1 MTKQQIMRTIKEEN
15 NNPSIKWSVVENT
28 SERIV
33 LTNDYDKGI
42 NYSIEVR
49 RDDADEWITVR
60 DNLQGSN
67 VAGLLKGTSKW
78 DDYEETEQGLLK
90 GVAIAVHN
98 FNYLY

>member
-28 SERIV
+28 SDRIV

-49 RDDADEWITVR
+49 DEWITVR
-60 DNLQGSN
+60 DNLTGSN
-67 VAGLLKGTSKW
+67 VAGLLKGTSRW

>member
-1 MTKQQIMRTIKEEN
+1 MTKQQILRTIKEEN
-15 NNPSIKWSVVENT
+15 NNPSIKWSVVENI

-49 RDDADEWITVR
+49 GDDTDEWITVR

-67 VAGLLKGTSKW
+67 VAGLLKG
-78 DDYEETEQGLLK
+78 
-90 GVAIAVHN
+90 VAIAVHN

>member
-28 SERIV
+28 PER
-33 LTNDYDKGI
+33 
-42 NYSIEVR
+42 
-49 RDDADEWITVR
+49 ITVR

>member
-60 DNLQGSN
+60 DNLTGSN
-67 VAGLLKGTSKW
+67 VAGLLKGTSRW

-98 FNYLY
+98 FYYLY

>member
-60 DNLQGSN
+60 DNLTGSN
-67 VAGLLKGTSKW
+67 VAGLLKGTSRW

>member
-60 DNLQGSN
+60 DNLTGSN
-67 VAGLLKGTSKW
+67 VAGLLKGMSRW

>member
-49 RDDADEWITVR
+49 RDDADEWIAVR
-60 DNLQGSN
+60 DNLTGSR
-67 VAGLLKGTSKW
+67 VAVLLKGTSRW

-98 FNYLY
+98 FNYFY

>member
-33 LTNDYDKGI
+33 LTNDYDEGI
-42 NYSIEVR
+42 NYTIEVR
-49 RDDADEWITVR
+49 RDDEYEWILVR
-60 DNLQGSN
+60 DNLHDSN
-67 VAGLLKGTSKW
+67 VAGLLKGTHWW

-90 GVAIAVHN
+90 GVAIALRN

>member
-1 MTKQQIMRTIKEEN
+1 MTKQQIVRTIKEEN

-42 NYSIEVR
+42 NYSVEVR
-49 RDDADEWITVR
+49 RDDADEWIIVR
-60 DNLQGSN
+60 DNLYGRIVVILN
-67 VAGLLKGTSKW
+67 KGTSKW
-78 DDYEETEQGLLK
+78 DDYEDTDHGLLK
-90 GVAIAVHN
+90 GVSIAVHN